1 MALRG
6 LYLNAFYSVSKFF
19 QVSSFLTR
27 DGQGLIA
34 YKACLDDSIPA
45 TMAKAALGMGQKFE
59 VVRVV
64 KDSLMAVLL
73 LRLFRENVAWL
84 CEGPGHLSQV
94 PCASAGTL
102 GGCGGYGGGDA
113 ECACHAVA
121 GHAFSDLTSQRVK
134 RPWFFHCL

>member
-27 DGQGLIA
+27 DGRGLIA

-45 TMAKAALGMGQKFE
+45 TMAKAALGMGQKRSGIHFRLRFE

-84 CEGPGHLSQV
+84 REGP
-94 PCASAGTL
+94 AT
-102 GGCGGYGGGDA
+102 
-113 ECACHAVA
+113 
-121 GHAFSDLTSQRVK
+121 
-134 RPWFFHCL
+134 